1 MCSFRRGITALD
13 ETKETIM
20 TKTKGFVLAA
30 FLMASTSPM
39 AISQTTPPEAPS
51 GGATTTAPVPGTGSG
66 SSTDS
71 TTGTGTTGTGTT
83 GTGTTGTGTTGTGTT
98 GTGTTGTGTTGT
110 GTTAGSTVPGM
121 GGDAEHRQLI
131 TNLSMAAT
139 GDQDW
144 EAKFETMS
152 DDSEVK
158 IVKLSELKEADDS
171 QSPLLDQAITDL
183 EDSRDDMRSAIESK
197 DMLTSA
203 LEEEDYSADDVV
215 AAVVQPGTGDE
226 VTLIVDDEADS
237 SD

>member
-1 MCSFRRGITALD
+1 
-13 ETKETIM
+13 M
-20 TKTKGFVLAA
+20 TTTKGFVLAA

-66 SSTDS
+66 SSMDS
-71 TTGTGTTGTGTT
+71 
-83 GTGTTGTGTTGTGTT
+83 TTGTGTTGTGTT

-144 EAKFETMS
+144 EAEFETMS

-158 IVKLSELKEADDS
+158 IVKLSELKESDDS
-171 QSPLLDQAITDL
+171 QSPLLDQAMTDL
-183 EDSRDDMRSAIESK
+183 EDSRDDLRSAIESK
-197 DMLTSA
+197 DMLKSA